1 MKNGFVAILLVLG
14 MACACGDDSQDVL
27 ITDEKVDTIINIDV
41 PDWTEATHS
50 RKVDPNY
57 DIVFAQN
64 KVLRVDIKLSATE
77 WTRMQADLVTNLGT
91 STGGGPG
98 GNGGGGGVIA
108 LDFTPVWAES
118 TITFEGK
125 DWYKVGIRYK
135 GNSTLSNTYKSG
147 ESKYSFKLDFD
158 QFEDTYPAIKNQRF
172 YGFKQLNLGNN
183 FDDASGMR
191 EKVSADLFREFGVP
205 AAQTSF
211 AAVYLDKGNGSEYL
225 GLYTIVEEVDNSLAE
240 SQFPNKEGNMY
251 KPDGTGASFAAGSY
265 ADADMGKAS
274 NEDEAD
280 FTDIKALYDLLNNAS
295 RTTNVTQWQIDLE
308 SIFDVDGYLKYL
320 AVNNVIQNWDT
331 YGKMTHNFFLYNNDG
346 KLTWVPWDN
355 NEALQT
361 GKMGGALSLS
371 MSEVTSQWPLIRY
384 IMDVP
389 VYKSKYDTYLQ
400 SFVDGAFDPTKMQ
413 TLYTQYESLL
423 ASYAAQENVNISSA
437 VTTLKSHV
445 TQRKQAVVDY
455 LK

>member
-1 MKNGFVAILLVLG
+1 
-14 MACACGDDSQDVL
+14 
-27 ITDEKVDTIINIDV
+27 
-41 PDWTEATHS
+41 
-50 RKVDPNY
+50 
-57 DIVFAQN
+57 
-64 KVLRVDIKLSATE
+64 
-77 WTRMQADLVTNLGT
+77 
-91 STGGGPG
+91 
-98 GNGGGGGVIA
+98 
-108 LDFTPVWAES
+108 
-118 TITFEGK
+118 
-125 DWYKVGIRYK
+125 
-135 GNSTLSNTYKSG
+135 
-147 ESKYSFKLDFD
+147 
-158 QFEDTYPAIKNQRF
+158 
-172 YGFKQLNLGNN
+172 
-183 FDDASGMR
+183 
-191 EKVSADLFREFGVP
+191 
-205 AAQTSF
+205 
-211 AAVYLDKGNGSEYL
+211 
-225 GLYTIVEEVDNSLAE
+225 
-240 SQFPNKEGNMY
+240 
-251 KPDGTGASFAAGSY
+251 
-265 ADADMGKAS
+265 
-274 NEDEAD
+274 
-280 FTDIKALYDLLNNAS
+280 
-295 RTTNVTQWQIDLE
+295 
-308 SIFDVDGYLKYL
+308 
-320 AVNNVIQNWDT
+320 VNNVIQNWDT